1 MNNILEQIS
10 VDIILPN
17 YNSSSYIEETLVS
30 VINQTFK
37 NWKLFI
43 VDDNSDNKTKDILR
57 KYNSNNKI
65 KIIWLKKN
73 KGVAFCRN
81 LALRYSSSN
90 YLAFIDSDDIW
101 YQEKLSDQLIFMIK
115 NNYKF
120 SYTYYEIFRNT
131 LKSIKKVIKPPEKFN
146 FDSFIKNTSIATS
159 TMIIK
164 KDIVGSNKFTKTKI
178 CEDYFFKCQMLKK
191 AKNAYCLPKITTKYR
206 IRSNS
211 LQSNKFRNLFWIWSI
226 NKKYNNF
233 SFFKNVI
240 SLYHI
245 SISSIMKYG
254 VLR

>member
-164 KDIVGSNKFTKTKI
+164 KDIVGNKGKLLTENLKVIIKFYNENPLSVELPNQITCKI
-178 CEDYFFKCQMLKK
+178 ESTDVALKGQTVSSSYKPAILENGLKIQVPPFIESEDIVVVDTRTIEYIKK
-191 AKNAYCLPKITTKYR
+191 K
-206 IRSNS
+206 
-211 LQSNKFRNLFWIWSI
+211 
-226 NKKYNNF
+226 
-233 SFFKNVI
+233 
-240 SLYHI
+240 
-245 SISSIMKYG
+245 
-254 VLR
+254 

>member
-120 SYTYYEIFRNT
+120 SYTYYETFRNT
-131 LKSIKKVIKPPEKFN
+131 LKSTKKVIKPPEKFN

-164 KDIVGSNKFTKTKI
+164 KDMVGSNKFTKTK
-178 CEDYFFKCQMLKK
+178 
-191 AKNAYCLPKITTKYR
+191 NT
-206 IRSNS
+206 
-211 LQSNKFRNLFWIWSI
+211 
-226 NKKYNNF
+226 
-233 SFFKNVI
+233 
-240 SLYHI
+240 
-245 SISSIMKYG
+245 
-254 VLR
+254 

>member
-57 KYNSNNKI
+57 KYNSNTKI

-81 LALRYSSSN
+81 LALRYSSLN

-120 SYTYYEIFRNT
+120 SYTYYETFRNT

-146 FDSFIKNTSIATS
+146 FDSFVKNTSIATS

-206 IRSNS
+206 IRRNS
-211 LQSNKFRNLFWIWSI
+211 LQSNKFRNLFWIWNI

-233 SFFKNVI
+233 SFFKNLI
-240 SLYHI
+240 SLYRI
-245 SISSIMKYG
+245 SISSIIKYG